1 MATNAARRL
10 FLGGLAGTV
19 ALPYAPALAAAVW
32 RPPDS
37 SALRAA
43 LHACGG
49 PNLSDDLACA
59 CLNHCPDVA
68 LTRTT
73 SELTESYERARLG
86 GGSFQEWFRK
96 ETTSDFAEARVVRVE
111 GWVISETE
119 FLLFARLGASA

>member
-10 FLGGLAGTV
+10 FPGGLAGAM
-19 ALPYAPALAAAVW
+19 ALPHAPALAAVW
-32 RPPDS
+32 RSPES
-37 SALRAA
+37 SALRSA

-49 PNLSDDLACA
+49 PNLSADLACA

-73 SELTESYERARLG
+73 SELTESYERATLG
-86 GGSFQEWFRK
+86 GASFQEWFRK

-119 FLLFARLGASA
+119 FLLFARLGTSA